1 MAARQYVALA
11 LQLNL
16 FPGLA
21 APFGD
26 GEKGKDKLL

>member
-21 APFGD
+21 ALRD